1 LNAHRKFAE
10 TAGLVQIT
18 ALCDAL
24 LKRVDEAQA
33 AGRFL
38 TCIGWGTG
46 LLAKSIWPAAPEQN
60 MREGLGHFPG
70 YEQALRTG
78 LPFPKTRRLI
88 IRNNRP
94 VSMPGWVEL
103 ELL

>member
-1 LNAHRKFAE
+1 M
-10 TAGLVQIT
+10 

-24 LKRVDEAQA
+24 LKRVEEAQA

-46 LLAKSIWPAAPEQN
+46 LLAKTLWTAASEEQ
-60 MREGLGHFPG
+60 MREGLKPVPG
-70 YEQALRTG
+70 YGQALRTG

-88 IRNNRP
+88 IRSNRP
-94 VSMPGWVEL
+94 ASLPGWIEVEL
-103 ELL
+103 L

>member
-1 LNAHRKFAE
+1 
-10 TAGLVQIT
+10 
-18 ALCDAL
+18 
-24 LKRVDEAQA
+24 
-33 AGRFL
+33 
-38 TCIGWGTG
+38 
-46 LLAKSIWPAAPEQN
+46 

>member
-1 LNAHRKFAE
+1 
-10 TAGLVQIT
+10 
-18 ALCDAL
+18 LCDAL

-88 IRNNRP
+88 IRNTVRFPCPLGGTRIAIN
-94 VSMPGWVEL
+94 SCG
-103 ELL
+103 